1 MKKELKVEEVAVLVG
16 ISVHTLNIWYSYKKQ
31 NPNDVNAKKLPK
43 FHIKKV
49 NGRLTRLWDYE
60 DIPAIIAYK
69 ESIPKGR
76 NGYMGSITNKKGREK
91 WPIPAVCAS
100 WTKRFHL
107 CRITRM
113 RKRRFRGIR
122 IRTCAVRSI
131 TSTMFIRA
139 SGSAPCIRI

>member
-43 FHIKKV
+43 FHMKNV

-91 WPIPAVCAS
+91 CQEN
-100 WTKRFHL
+100 K
-107 CRITRM
+107 
-113 RKRRFRGIR
+113 
-122 IRTCAVRSI
+122 
-131 TSTMFIRA
+131 
-139 SGSAPCIRI
+139 